1 MEHDIKTLM
10 AAARVL
16 MNADKAKLLAM
27 RDELDRAVFADEDI
41 ADQVFAMVQRE
52 LALEA

>member
-1 MEHDIKTLM
+1 MDHDIKTLM

-27 RDELDRAVFADEDI
+27 SDALDKAVFADEDV
-41 ADQVFAMVQRE
+41 ADQAFAMVRRE
-52 LALEA
+52 LALEE